1 MRKPI
6 RSAVTR
12 LVIVGVMATGCYWL
26 WEHADQLPLIGA
38 FLGSSE
44 PPSAGQSARPP
55 TPVDVAIARKGSV
68 TVILEAIGTALA
80 NEAVMITSEVTGVI
94 QDIRFEEGETVKK
107 GSVLVNLESGV
118 QRAEMEVRLAEV
130 QMHEA
135 QLENIQHLYN
145 RALRLSET
153 KNIPVARVE
162 ELLTELKAAR
172 ARVHSSEA
180 NLQVAREQLVKRR
193 VVAPFPGRIGIRRV
207 SPGALIVPNDP
218 IVTLDDI
225 SIVKLDFQIPE
236 RNLSDIEVGQEITAR
251 TDAFPDRVFFGSV
264 SSVDTRV
271 DRVTRAVSVRA
282 LIPNDDRALKPGMFL
297 LVELGVDERLNTVL
311 IPEQAVV
318 SDGTSNYV
326 YVVIDGQAIRR
337 LIAIGERTPGEVEI
351 LDGVIPGEA
360 VIVGGVQKVRDGAK
374 VAPRQADH
382 AAVNG

>member
-1 MRKPI
+1 
-6 RSAVTR
+6 
-12 LVIVGVMATGCYWL
+12 
-26 WEHADQLPLIGA
+26 
-38 FLGSSE
+38 
-44 PPSAGQSARPP
+44 
-55 TPVDVAIARKGSV
+55 
-68 TVILEAIGTALA
+68 
-80 NEAVMITSEVTGVI
+80 
-94 QDIRFEEGETVKK
+94 
-107 GSVLVNLESGV
+107 
-118 QRAEMEVRLAEV
+118 
-130 QMHEA
+130 
-135 QLENIQHLYN
+135 
-145 RALRLSET
+145 
-153 KNIPVARVE
+153 
-162 ELLTELKAAR
+162 
-172 ARVHSSEA
+172 
-180 NLQVAREQLVKRR
+180 
-193 VVAPFPGRIGIRRV
+193 VAPFPGRIGIRRV

-264 SSVDTRV
+264 SLVDTRV
-271 DRVTRAVSVRA
+271 DRVTRAVSARA

-337 LIAIGERTPGEVEI
+337 PITIGERMPGEVEI
-351 LDGVIPGEA
+351 LDGVISGEA

-382 AAVNG
+382 AAVND

>member
-1 MRKPI
+1 MRKSI
-6 RSAVTR
+6 RSAVTQFV
-12 LVIVGVMATGCYWL
+12 VIGVMAAGGYGL
-26 WEHADQLPLIGA
+26 WKHADQLPLIGA
-38 FLGSSE
+38 FLGPSE
-44 PPSAGQSARPP
+44 PQSTGQSTRPP
-55 TPVDVAIARKGSV
+55 TPVDVAIARKDSV
-68 TVILEAIGTALA
+68 TVTLEAIGTALA
-80 NEAVMITSEVTGVI
+80 NEAVTITSEVTGVI
-94 QDIRFEEGETVKK
+94 QQIRFEEGETVKK

-118 QRAEMEVRLAEV
+118 QRAEMEVRVAEV
-130 QMHEA
+130 QVHEA

-153 KNIPVARVE
+153 QNIPVARVE
-162 ELLTELKAAR
+162 ELLAELKAAQ
-172 ARVHSSEA
+172 AIVKSSEA
-180 NLQVAREQLVKRR
+180 NLRVAREQLVKRR
-193 VVAPFPGRIGIRRV
+193 IVAPFAGSIGLRRV

-236 RNLSDIEVGQEITAR
+236 RNLSNIEVGQEITAR
-251 TDAFPDRVFFGSV
+251 TDAFPDRVFFGNV

-271 DRVTRAVSVRA
+271 DRITRAVGARA
-282 LIPNDDRALKPGMFL
+282 LITNDDRALKPGMFL
-297 LVELGVDERLNTVL
+297 LVELGVAERSNAVL

-337 LIAIGERTPGEVEI
+337 PIAIGERMPGEVEI
-351 LDGVIPGEA
+351 LDGVISGEA